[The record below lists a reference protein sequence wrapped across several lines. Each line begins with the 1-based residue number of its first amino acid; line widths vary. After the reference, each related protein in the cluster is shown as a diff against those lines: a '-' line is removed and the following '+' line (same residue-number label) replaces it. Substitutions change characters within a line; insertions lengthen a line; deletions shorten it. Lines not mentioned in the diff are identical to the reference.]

1 MHIYFGI
8 CVFVYMRYAWECRS
22 STKRLDA
29 LVLALQNIKSQVF
42 KPLDINEMT
51 ARTMNIIQIKCKSC
65 TTVRRTMS
73 EQGE

>member
-8 CVFVYMRYAWECRS
+8 CVFVYAICVRMQKQHQEIGCFS
-22 STKRLDA
+22 
-29 LVLALQNIKSQVF
+29 VGLQNIKSQVF